1 MVQLYQELIVPSIT
15 FNIEPVVHK
24 DDQMT
29 TQVDKVKEEFAK
41 RLHKGMDMQNYPL
54 RGRARVLSKEFGIS
68 DKAASKW
75 LNGEAIPETSKI
87 PLLANFL
94 NISSQWLLS
103 GDTGEENS
111 LNKVEKN
118 TRNEIYSI
126 FIKDLEESFKNGKL
140 STEIIKSL
148 KENLKLMTK

>member
-1 MVQLYQELIVPSIT
+1 
-15 FNIEPVVHK
+15 
-24 DDQMT
+24 MT

-87 PLLANFL
+87 PLLASFL